1 VTFAFAYWTLEHKIG
16 STTTPCGYLPTKWN
30 VAMPTVLLDTTD
42 LTEAVNGIC
51 AAYERVQLFRH
62 PSNEVGR
69 TRIRRTSVGSLAVD
83 EIELG
88 CELGFRSDPPDRIYL
103 ARMRSGTFV
112 YEWMKHGQLI
122 FGPDDVA
129 ACDGGESGAFTGWAA
144 RTHCDVLSIDRQA
157 LSEVATG
164 PKDAPVRLTG
174 SAPVGP
180 EAKRH
185 LVRVVDY
192 VCQSL
197 ADDLCV
203 VQDPLIGS
211 TIQRYLAASVLAAFP
226 STAVLDT
233 TVEDRR
239 DSTPQLLRRAI
250 AFIDDHAHTDI
261 SLADI
266 ANAVFVTPRALQYMF
281 RKHRDCTPTEDLRQV
296 RLHHAHHELA
306 AGDRDTTS
314 VGDVARKW
322 GFAHMGR
329 FAAYY
334 RQHYGQSPHETLLS

>member
-1 VTFAFAYWTLEHKIG
+1 MPLWL
-16 STTTPCGYLPTKWN
+16 LPTEWN
-30 VAMPTVLLDTTD
+30 VAMSTVLLDTTD
-42 LTEAVNGIC
+42 LTEAVNGIS
-51 AAYERVQLFRH
+51 AAYERLQLFRH
-62 PSNEVGR
+62 PSSEVGR
-69 TRIRRTSVGSLAVD
+69 TRICRTSVGSLDVD
-83 EIELG
+83 EVQLG

-112 YEWMKHGQLI
+112 YEWMKHGQLS

-129 ACDGGESGAFTGWAA
+129 AYDGGENGAFTGWAA

-157 LSEVATG
+157 LGEVATG
-164 PKDAPVRLTG
+164 PKNAPVRLTG
-174 SAPVGP
+174 IAPVTP

-192 VCQSL
+192 VCRSVS
-197 ADDLCV
+197 DDLCV
-203 VQDPLIGS
+203 VQDPLISS
-211 TIQRYLAASVLAAFP
+211 TIQRYLAASMLAAFP

-233 TVEDRR
+233 SVGDRR
-239 DSTPQLLRRAI
+239 DSTPQLLRRAV
-250 AFIDDHAHTDI
+250 AFIDDNAHTDI

-266 ANAVFVTPRALQYMF
+266 ANAIFVTPRALQYMF
-281 RKHRDCTPTEDLRQV
+281 RKHRDCTPTEYLRQV
-296 RLHHAHHELA
+296 RLDHAHRELA

-334 RQHYGQSPHETLLS
+334 REHYGQSPHVTLLS